1 MRSRF
6 IVASLLALGMATSVS
21 YAQSNPTPNSMSGD
35 KTQGEDA
42 GGGANGDLQNKT
54 GTNMPAV
61 VDPNATNSTA
71 TGAGNTNST
80 GTVDR
85 SRCPEQ
91 PAPGSVNTQGAN
103 GGASVSE
110 ACPDNN

>member
-1 MRSRF
+1 MKKVLS
-6 IVASLLALGMATSVS
+6 VVLLSLGMATSV
-21 YAQSNPTPNSMSGD
+21 YAQSNPVPNNMAGD
-35 KTQGEDA
+35 KTTGQDA
-42 GGGANGDLQNKT
+42 GGGANGDVQNQT

-71 TGAGNTNST
+71 GGNTNAT

-85 SRCPEQ
+85 TRCPAQ
-91 PAPGSVNTQGAN
+91 PTPGSVATQGGN

-110 ACPDNN
+110 ACPDNQQ